1 MSQAT
6 TKFRTD
12 LASATSETCATP
24 SPGRYRGQAI
34 PVIALLVASLAA
46 ILAVVAIGINL
57 SQPTP
62 QIQPA
67 VQQNLPA
74 GGESAGGHV
83 AINLYDC
90 AGPAVSGR
98 MSCR

>member
-1 MSQAT
+1 
-6 TKFRTD
+6 
-12 LASATSETCATP
+12 
-24 SPGRYRGQAI
+24 
-34 PVIALLVASLAA
+34 VIALLVASLAA
-46 ILAVVAIGINL
+46 ILAFVAIGMNL
-57 SQPTP
+57 SEPTP

-90 AGPAVSGR
+90 AGPPCPDGCPAGR
-98 MSCR
+98 WPGQSKWTDCCSRL